1 MGTISRGFLTNF
13 ILPPK
18 IVQSTTVDT
27 NGSVNQ
33 VGTLLY
39 TDTSFKNKT
48 DTNETKINNI
58 KAILRHTN
66 IYKKLKKLLLS
77 LMILENNDRKK
88 IRDFNIAIYTNL
100 SSNETKTNNQY
111 NDHNNLIILK
121 SMLDDS
127 FSKIKNKLGYSIVT
141 YSEIKEDLIL
151 DGSKRYF
158 NFPSKKQI
166 ILYGYEDIALFGNDI
181 TKDYTSSSDINWG
194 ETENIVQA
202 AGEANN
208 TNFTFVDDGTS
219 TNTPGRYFSENT
231 LGPLGP
237 QADFLMSLINSPFK
251 HTIYMSPKMEP
262 LNTRTTQMFYIME
275 TNPIGLVCGA
285 LSQRNFLQIKT
296 ETTDTTEGSTTTHT
310 FNVNEEKLSQSM
322 IAYETNIM
330 GLNKDNKYVL
340 PFLEIFK
347 QNYTMVVKR
356 WDNILKYA
364 RENND
369 IYFGNLKQT
378 ERGDKQKYS
387 DMIKDIE
394 SGATFK
400 QKILK
405 EFFDANKS
413 NLARLYFSTSDTD
426 TNSGF
431 INLKGVR
438 TGNNDNKELSN
449 NLTSLLT
456 KIASPEA
463 KDMKTSNA
471 SPNTWC
477 DLEARGYQL
486 DFSLKIYSRINSDTL
501 DKFTD
506 CKYPECEDKFGNFLF
521 NALYKNKKT
530 EGLIDESIFDIG
542 LWDDDFTG
550 IAEYDGHNFNSES
563 SKCLVY
569 ELPFYLKLDENL
581 FKYSTLLHNKLLN
594 SKVKLDSA
602 GWKLSKSFY
611 LVKQDES
618 TITVNGNEIVVPE
631 VNLKGTGK
639 KIEENFDENADPEAK
654 KEKFTGKK
662 TEVKELPTQP
672 NENAEEVEE
681 QVEGE
686 TNEVLDQKDMATDT
700 ELAEGNGNT
709 NTDATTAEVVDVKG
723 GGKIK
728 RAADR
733 SQAAAVIEAG
743 FAVTG
748 GKRPRKL
755 HKGKIKKKGKGAG
768 GNRGKLKKRIKRIV
782 QKAVEKL
789 IDEQNS

>member
-18 IVQSTTVDT
+18 IVQSTSIDT
-27 NGSVNQ
+27 NGRYNQ
-33 VGTLLY
+33 VGSLLY
-39 TDTSFKNKT
+39 SDTSFQSKT
-48 DTNETKINNI
+48 ITDETEKINNI
-58 KAILRHTN
+58 KAILRNTD

-77 LMILENNDRKK
+77 LMMLQNNDQKK

-100 SSNETKTNNQY
+100 SSNNAMNSSDQY
-111 NDHNNLIILK
+111 IGHNNLRILK
-121 SMLDDS
+121 SMLEDS
-127 FSKIKNKLGYSIVT
+127 FSRIKRKLRYSIVT
-141 YSEIKEDLIL
+141 YSDIKGDLTL
-151 DGSKRYF
+151 DSSKRYF
-158 NFPSKKQI
+158 NFPSKRQI
-166 ILYGYEDIALFGNDI
+166 ILYGYEDIALFGGDI
-181 TKDYTSSSDINWG
+181 DRDYTSSSDISWG
-194 ETENIVQA
+194 GTPGNTA
-202 AGEANN
+202 S
-208 TNFTFVDDGTS
+208 TNFTFVEDNTPTTN
-219 TNTPGRYFSENT
+219 TNTPTRHFSENT

-237 QADFLMSLINSPFK
+237 QGDFLMSLINSPFK
-251 HTIYMSPKMEP
+251 HTIYMSPTLEP
-262 LNTRTTQMFYIME
+262 LNSRITQMFYIME

-296 ETTDTTEGSTTTHT
+296 QTIDTDTTHT
-310 FNVNEEKLSQSM
+310 FNVTEDKLSQSM

-356 WDNILKYA
+356 WDNIVKYA

-413 NLARLYFSTSDTD
+413 NFARLYFSNNDTD
-426 TNSGF
+426 ANSGF

-438 TGNNDNKELSN
+438 TGNSNNKELSN

-456 KIASPEA
+456 KKANPEA
-463 KDMKTSNA
+463 KDMKAVNA

-486 DFSLKIYSRINSDTL
+486 DVTQKTYYRIDSDTL
-501 DKFTD
+501 DKFTH

-521 NALYKNKKT
+521 NALYKNKQT
-530 EGLIDESIFDIG
+530 GGEIHTSIFDIG

-550 IAEYDGHNFNSES
+550 IDGYTSDNFNIDS

-569 ELPFYLKLDENL
+569 ELPFYSTVTENL

-594 SKVKLDSA
+594 PQVKMDSA
-602 GWKLSKSFY
+602 GWQLSKSFY
-611 LVKQDES
+611 LIKQDES
-618 TITVNGNEIVVPE
+618 TITVEGDEIVVPQ
-631 VNLKGTGK
+631 VDLKGSAK
-639 KIEENFDENADPEAK
+639 KINKNFEENSDVEGLI
-654 KEKFTGKK
+654 EKTNTQK
-662 TEVKELPTQP
+662 TETENISIEP
-672 NENAEEVEE
+672 NENAAEEEE
-681 QVEGE
+681 QEEEKAKIDKKEQEIDVHY
-686 TNEVLDQKDMATDT
+686 NSAIAT
-700 ELAEGNGNT
+700 GNGNVLGSMLT
-709 NTDATTAEVVDVKG
+709 GELTEVQGKG
-723 GGKIK
+723 KTI
-728 RAADR
+728 REAAR
-733 SQAAAVIEAG
+733 SQDAAVVKVASAICGRNNA
-743 FAVTG
+743 
-748 GKRPRKL
+748 KKL
-755 HKGKIKKKGKGAG
+755 HKGKVRERTRGYGDRSTKSTVGGKFFQSA
-768 GNRGKLKKRIKRIV
+768 LKWAK
-782 QKAVEKL
+782 ETFG
-789 IDEQNS
+789 